1 MTSQHGP
8 VGMVG
13 VGNMGGELGYGDVIS
28 NRVVDAYGDLAG
40 GVRVADAGPGKAS
53 AGEKED

>member
-13 VGNMGGELGYGDVIS
+13 VGNMGGRMTRRMRPGDV
-28 NRVVDAYGDLAG
+28 RAV
-40 GVRVADAGPGKAS
+40 DAGPGKAS

>member
-1 MTSQHGP
+1 
-8 VGMVG
+8 
-13 VGNMGGELGYGDVIS
+13 VIS

-40 GVRVADAGPGKAS
+40 GVGVADAGPGKAS

>member
-13 VGNMGGELGYGDVIS
+13 VGNMGGRMARRMTE
-28 NRVVDAYGDLAG
+28 AG
-40 GVRVADAGPGKAS
+40 WATGT
-53 AGEKED
+53 